1 MLNPAAN
8 DFALQVDGPSHAFD
22 IKLEDGQLVFSRD
35 AEASSGLP
43 EYSDLFARLRLAGVQ
58 PAAM

>member
-1 MLNPAAN
+1 MWR
-8 DFALQVDGPSHAFD
+8 QVDGPSHAFD

-35 AEASSGLP
+35 AEHSSSGLP